1 VTSREPGIPDSPGEA
16 GLATPDSERET
27 RDPRLSTRGYF
38 LRIVGKALLLFVA
51 FDVLQA
57 AVGLDRRLDSLSIYR
72 RLVPPLARLSAM
84 RDYPAGVMWPLGP
97 LLDAHRIGLP
107 KAPDEYRVAVL
118 GDSGTFDPYH
128 RSADAV
134 PGQMTRL
141 GVRVGQRRLIAY
153 NLAYQKANAVAGL
166 LILRHAVEKRTDAA
180 VWFVSLFDLASDA
193 PSRVWGGETH
203 IIVRTNADELPDL
216 VRRYR
221 ISTWETRRLVRE
233 EAPWR
238 RSILFRGA
246 RYRDDALLLAR
257 SVLDLTSPGD
267 PTESV
272 RPERP
277 WVGSYPLP
285 AVPDLEQNNAA
296 DPPMPNGR
304 WTTLVAGAAIA
315 RARGTV
321 LLVVNDPIF
330 VGSGPNADREY
341 NSYYGKAIYDRYRR
355 VLETFCRENAIP
367 YLDLWSL
374 VPPSEYAD
382 TPGHYTLEGNARIA
396 RAVTG
401 KLSQIAR

>member
-1 VTSREPGIPDSPGEA
+1 MTSRESGSSIPESGESAARDSR
-16 GLATPDSERET
+16 LAT
-27 RDPRLSTRGYF
+27 RDYF
-38 LRIVGKALLLFVA
+38 LRVVVKALLLFLL

-57 AVGLDRRLDSLSIYR
+57 AVGLDRRLESLSIYR

-107 KAPDEYRVAVL
+107 KGTDEYRVAVL

-134 PGQMTRL
+134 PGQMSRL
-141 GVRVGQRRLIAY
+141 GVRVGERRLVAY

-166 LILRHAVEKRTDAA
+166 LILRHAVEKKADAA
-180 VWFVSLFDLASDA
+180 VWFVSLFDLGSDA
-193 PSRVWGGETH
+193 PSRVWGGEMH

-216 VRRYR
+216 VRRYG

-233 EAPWR
+233 EPLWK
-238 RSILFRGA
+238 RSIIFRGA

-257 SVLDLTSPGD
+257 SVLDLTSAGD

-277 WVGSYPLP
+277 WVGSFPLP
-285 AVPDLEQNNAA
+285 AVPDLEQNGAD

-304 WTTLVAGAAIA
+304 WRTLVAGEALA
-315 RARGTV
+315 RARGAV

-330 VGSGPNADREY
+330 VASGPNSDREY

-367 YLDLWSL
+367 YLDLWNL
-374 VPPSEYAD
+374 VPPSEFAD
-382 TPGHYTLEGNARIA
+382 TPGHYTLAGNARIA

-401 KLSQIAR
+401 KLMEIAR